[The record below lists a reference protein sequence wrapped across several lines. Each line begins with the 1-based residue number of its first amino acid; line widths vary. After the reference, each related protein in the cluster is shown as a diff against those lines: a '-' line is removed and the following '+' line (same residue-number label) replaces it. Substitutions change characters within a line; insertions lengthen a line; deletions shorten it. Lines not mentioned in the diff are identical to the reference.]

1 MKTLALALIL
11 MVSFAQ
17 LSFVFLANVHSNEN
31 CEMGTECFLDV
42 PSIATNAVLFNTL
55 LFAAPVFF
63 VFVLVSLKTLR
74 VALPSL
80 DSPPLLRRHLLL
92 GVVQRE

>member
-17 LSFVFLANVHSNEN
+17 LSFVFLANVHTNEN
-31 CEMGTECFLDV
+31 CEMNTECFLDLASSDV
-42 PSIATNAVLFNTL
+42 DAVLFNTL

-63 VFVLVSLKTLR
+63 VFALVSLKTLK

-80 DSPPLLRRHLLL
+80 DSPPLMRRHLLL